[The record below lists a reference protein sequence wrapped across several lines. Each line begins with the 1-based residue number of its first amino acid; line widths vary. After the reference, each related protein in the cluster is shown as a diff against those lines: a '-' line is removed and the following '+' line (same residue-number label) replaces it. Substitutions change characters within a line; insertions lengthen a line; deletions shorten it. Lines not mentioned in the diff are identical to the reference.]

1 MSQYPSQSSHSNQA
15 KAVILQDQQE
25 INNLIESAR
34 QFVERDYMNTL
45 TTPRCS
51 AISTGSAGAGEIR
64 MCRFEKIVLGTED
77 PHSRLLS
84 VFHAIGSI
92 SDACFLL
99 IHGEPKAV
107 EFYLGLRSG
116 TSAPMAL
123 EALSTSLKGN
133 FPGTQFAP
141 QDTALSEK
149 LLSALFS
156 PDSANAQAVASVSRV
171 PSLRKNQASP
181 DGNITVQGLEHFI
194 DAMRGHTYTALI
206 LAEPITVQNTVL
218 RRNALEQISSALSV
232 MEKINY
238 QYSDSMTLSEQHSVN
253 QSLSESISNSVSNGY
268 NMSHTANSG
277 VNKGSSSST
286 NTHFFGLGYG
296 FGSQQGSFTSQGTQL
311 GTSQQWQQGTGI
323 AVQHGTANTSGVS
336 LGMSESW
343 TMSYSNKAISNLL
356 QLIDLQLE
364 RIRSCETYGCWDS
377 CAFFLAPHAEIARV
391 AAGNYHALVC
401 GDNSGRDNA
410 GVHVWTPLDKDC
422 AEDRK
427 TILASL
433 RSMKMPQFLLDRK
446 FPFTIGTMVSSE
458 ELPLM
463 MNFPRTSVSG
473 VPVIQMA
480 AFGREVKQISGNPPQ
495 VAMKVGDV
503 FHMGQI
509 EMNAS
514 VHLSVDDLPAHL
526 LCCGMP
532 GVGKSTTLSMFLD
545 KLCRNLNT
553 NFLLVEPVKGEY
565 KYLLGNL
572 PGLQVFTTDPL
583 CCRMLKINPFEF
595 PEGIHV
601 LSHIDRLIEVFSVCW
616 PLYAA
621 QPALLREC
629 IEEAYLQ
636 TGWDLSNSVYVNP
649 GSVKYPTFSL
659 LLEIIPQI
667 IEHSR
672 FVGES
677 KGTYEGALLTR
688 VGMLTHGVYGQVF
701 NGSACV
707 ADKELFDGKVVVDL
721 STVGSKE
728 TLALLMG
735 ILIIRMREYRS
746 VTGKADNRPLHH
758 LLVLEEAHN
767 ILQRGSSQNSEGG
780 ENVSG
785 KAVEMLAQCIS
796 EMRSYGQGVIIADQ
810 SPSLLDPSCLRNT
823 ATKIIMRLPEAED
836 QQAVADSMS
845 LREDQTRE
853 LAHLP
858 RQVAV
863 IYQGGW
869 IEPVLTRISD
879 TKIVP
884 AQQVDQARY
893 AQIRQLRS
901 ILTKAILAM
910 HENGPFDGRALEALL
925 QGMSFINPSKKKD
938 YTLLIQAYQASYTND
953 RIQGDQQK
961 EIHFYGRLLTELLA
975 CEDLFKLAR
984 IPVYKGNAED
994 APNDPVFRSKC
1005 GRWKQ
1010 QCNDVITRYVDGLTA
1025 DQTNH
1030 LIRLLMLADSRDYKV
1045 IHVHNLLFG
1054 KIGPRA

>member
-1 MSQYPSQSSHSNQA
+1 MSNYQPPSNHV
-15 KAVILQDQQE
+15 KTVMLQDQAE
-25 INNLIESAR
+25 LNSLIESAR

-45 TTPRCS
+45 TSPRCS
-51 AISTGSAGAGEIR
+51 AISTGSSGAGEIR
-64 MCRFEKIVLGTED
+64 MCRFDKIVLGTED

-99 IHGEPKAV
+99 IRGEPSAV
-107 EFYLGLRSG
+107 EFYIGLRSG

-133 FPGTQFAP
+133 FPGTQFTP
-141 QDTALSEK
+141 QDTSLSEK
-149 LLSALFS
+149 LLSSLFS
-156 PDSANAQAVASVSRV
+156 PNAANAQAVASVSRV
-171 PSLRKNQASP
+171 PSLRKNQTSP
-181 DGNITVQGLEHFI
+181 DGSVTVQGLEHFI

-206 LAEPITVQNTVL
+206 LAEPITAENTVL

-238 QYSDSMTLSEQHSVN
+238 QYSDNMTLSEQHSVN

-277 VNKGSSSST
+277 VNKGHGSNT

-296 FGSQQGSFTSQGTQL
+296 FGSQHGSFTSQGTQV
-311 GTSQQWQQGTGI
+311 GSSQQWQHGKGI
-323 AVQHGTANTSGVS
+323 TQQHGTADTSGVS
-336 LGMSESW
+336 LGISESW
-343 TMSYSNKAISNLL
+343 TMSYANKAITNLL

-364 RIRSCETYGCWDS
+364 RIRSCETYGCWDA

-410 GVHVWTPLDKDC
+410 GVHVWTALDTGC
-422 AEDRK
+422 ADARK

-433 RSMKMPQFLLDRK
+433 QSMKMPQFLLDRK

-473 VPVIQMA
+473 VPVLQMA
-480 AFGREVKQISGNPPQ
+480 AFGREVKQISGNPPRIS
-495 VAMKVGDV
+495 MKVGDV
-503 FHMGQI
+503 FHMGQV
-509 EMNAS
+509 EENAS
-514 VHLSVDDLPAHL
+514 VLLSIDDFPSHAVF
-526 LCCGMP
+526 CGMP
-532 GVGKSTTLSMFLD
+532 GVGKSTLIAFILD
-545 KLCRNLNT
+545 KLSRNRSTNT

-636 TGWDLSNSVYVNP
+636 TGWDLSNSVYVKP
-649 GSVKYPTFSL
+649 GSVRYPTFSL

-701 NGSACV
+701 NGSGCV
-707 ADKELFDGKVVVDL
+707 ADRELFDGKVVVDL
-721 STVGSKE
+721 SSVGSKE

-735 ILIIRMREYRS
+735 ILIIRMREYRT

-785 KAVEMLAQCIS
+785 KAVEMLSQCIA
-796 EMRSYGQGVIIADQ
+796 EMRSYGQGVFIADQ

-823 ATKIIMRLPEAED
+823 ATKVIMRLPEAED
-836 QQAVADSMS
+836 QQAIANSLS

-869 IEPVLTRISD
+869 IEPVLTRITN
-879 TKIVP
+879 TKVVP
-884 AQQVDQARY
+884 VQQVDQARY
-893 AQIRQLRS
+893 AEIRQLRS
-901 ILTKAILAM
+901 ILAKAILAM
-910 HENGPFDGRALEALL
+910 HENGAFDGKALEALL
-925 QGMSFINPSKKKD
+925 QGMSFITPSKKKD
-938 YTLLIQAYQASYTND
+938 YALLLQAYQASYVTD
-953 RIQGDQQK
+953 RIQGDLQK
-961 EIHFYGRLLTELLA
+961 ETQFYGRLLTELLA

-984 IPVYKGNAED
+984 IPIYKGNPEE

-1005 GRWKQ
+1005 GKWKQ
-1010 QCNDVITRYVDGLTA
+1010 QCNDVLTRYVDDLTA
-1025 DQTNH
+1025 DQTNK
-1030 LIRLLMLADSRDYKV
+1030 LIRLLMLSDSRDYKV

-1054 KIGPRA
+1054 RIGQ